1 MRERTVMKNNLR
13 AARLLAAVALAA
25 CAAAASPATAVAPGQ
40 FAPEISAT
48 AAGGQPLRLGSF
60 QGQVVLLDFW
70 ASWCGPCKK
79 SFPWMNEM
87 QAKYGPAGLR
97 IVAINLDERREDAEH
112 FLAQVPAKFTIGFDT
127 QGKTP
132 GLFGV
137 KGMPSSVLIGANGF
151 IDSLHAGFRDEDATV
166 LEQRIARALE
176 ARR

>member
-1 MRERTVMKNNLR
+1 MKNDR
-13 AARLLAAVALAA
+13 RGTRLLAAVAWALCSVLSLPALALE
-25 CAAAASPATAVAPGQ
+25 PGQ
-40 FAPEISAT
+40 RAPEINAT
-48 AAGGQPLRLGSF
+48 AAGGQPLRLGSLK
-60 QGQVVLLDFW
+60 GQVVLLDFW

-97 IVAINLDERREDAEH
+97 IVAINLDEQREAADR
-112 FLAQVPAKFTIGFDT
+112 FLAQVPAKFTVGFDT
-127 QGKTP
+127 QGATP

-151 IDSLHAGFRDEDATV
+151 IDSVHAGFRDEDAAA
-166 LEQRIARALE
+166 LEKRIVQALE

>member
-1 MRERTVMKNNLR
+1 MKNKR
-13 AARLLAAVALAA
+13 RGSRLLAAFALALCSA
-25 CAAAASPATAVAPGQ
+25 LALPALALEPGQ
-40 FAPEISAT
+40 RAPEINAT
-48 AAGGQPLRLGSF
+48 AAGGQPLRLGSLK
-60 QGQVVLLDFW
+60 GQVVLLDFW

-97 IVAINLDERREDAEH
+97 IVAINLDEQREAADR
-112 FLAQVPAKFTIGFDT
+112 FLAQVPAKFTVGFDT

-151 IDSLHAGFRDEDATV
+151 IDSLHAGFRDEDAAE
-166 LEQRIARALE
+166 LEKRIVQALE

>member
-1 MRERTVMKNNLR
+1 MKNKR
-13 AARLLAAVALAA
+13 WGARLLAAVALAA
-25 CAAAASPATAVAPGQ
+25 CGAVASPAMAVEAGQ
-40 FAPEISAT
+40 FAPEVNVTT
-48 AAGGQPLRLGSF
+48 AAGPLRLASLK
-60 QGQVVLLDFW
+60 GQVVLLDFW

-79 SFPWMNEM
+79 SFPWMNDM

-97 IVAINLDERREDAEH
+97 IVAINLDERREDAER

-132 GLFGV
+132 SLFGV

-151 IDSLHAGFRDEDATV
+151 IDSLHAGFRDEDAAV

>member
-1 MRERTVMKNNLR
+1 MIKNNRR
-13 AARLLAAVALAA
+13 ATRLLAAVALIASGA
-25 CAAAASPATAVAPGQ
+25 LAMPAAALEPGQ
-40 FAPEISAT
+40 RAPEIKAT
-48 AAGGQPLRLGSF
+48 AAGGQPLRLASF
-60 QGQVVLLDFW
+60 KNQVVLLDFW

-97 IVAINLDERREDAEH
+97 IVAINLDEQRADADH
-112 FLAQVPAKFTIGFDT
+112 FLSQVPAKFTVGFDT
-127 QGKTP
+127 AGATP

-151 IDSLHAGFRDEDATV
+151 IDSVHAGFRDEDAAA
-166 LEQRIARALE
+166 LEQRIVRALE